1 MKYALIVWALAAQVS
16 LCLSVV
22 TARGDE
28 IQDFLN
34 GAPANSLLS
43 MEDILSHVRETTD
56 AAIID
61 IEFERER
68 GKWIYEV
75 EIRTPEGREI
85 ELTYDARS
93 GDLLSRRRSRR

>member
-1 MKYALIVWALAAQVS
+1 MKYALVFGALVAHVS
-16 LCLSVV
+16 LCLPVV

-28 IQDFLN
+28 IQDLLN

-43 MEDILSHVRETTD
+43 MEDILSRVRETTD

-61 IEFERER
+61 IDLERER